1 MDQDKIKGQN
11 VQVNIPVANN
21 APDNPYTTYY
31 NQYIANPNEQKNQ
44 TPKSKWLLATI
55 FCAIS
60 DILMVGYLGL
70 WGAFIFQLLTG
81 SRDELIDADKFTM
94 VSIWLYIYILI
105 ISLALSIV
113 AKAVHRK
120 SIWAVINFILLA
132 VILAAEFI
140 FCPIVTDKAQSNK
153 IDREKT
159 ITKELNSDIEDLLK
173 EYSFDVQDFD
183 EDYRYHK
190 DDEYHIWIYVSS
202 EASRKQINEVDKFLE
217 AVYDMDS
224 SREYKITFVVHPV
237 YFEPDNDDRF
247 VFEKTYKFT
256 YEKISGNPEWADID
270 DHIDVWEYDPRKTSH
285 VPESVEEGQLLIVIR

>member
-44 TPKSKWLLATI
+44 TPKSKWLMATI

-60 DILMVGYLGL
+60 NMLMVSFFAF
-70 WGAFIFQLLTG
+70 WGAFIYQILTG
-81 SRDELIDADKFTM
+81 FRDELADARKFTM
-94 VSIWLYIYILI
+94 VSVWLYLFFLL

-113 AKAVHRK
+113 AKIVHRK
-120 SIWAVINFILLA
+120 GKWPVVNFVLLG
-132 VILAAEFI
+132 VILV
-140 FCPIVTDKAQSNK
+140 IVLVVSPLEANKAQSNK

-224 SREYKITFVVHPV
+224 SREYEITFVVYPV
-237 YFEPDNDDRF
+237 YFEPDDDSRF
-247 VFEKTYKFT
+247 VFLKPYEFT

-270 DHIDVWEYDPRKTSH
+270 DHLYVVEFDQRETSH